1 MKRSRARD
9 KQTVLSYL
17 KSLLCVRVELTHS
30 LARLPQSLRQEN
42 KALRLQLTQTRT
54 RTLKRTRMPAREP
67 PSTPR

>member
-30 LARLPQSLRQEN
+30 LPRLPQSLRQEN

-54 RTLKRTRMPAREP
+54 QTLKRTQMPAREP